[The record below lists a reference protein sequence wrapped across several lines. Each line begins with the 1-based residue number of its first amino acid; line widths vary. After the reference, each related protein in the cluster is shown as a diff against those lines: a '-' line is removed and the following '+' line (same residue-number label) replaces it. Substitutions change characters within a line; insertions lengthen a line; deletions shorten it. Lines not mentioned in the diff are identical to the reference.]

1 MFVSVIVPCY
11 NHAPYLKQ
19 RIESILNQTYQNFEL
34 ILLDDVS
41 PDESGEILL
50 SYKDHPK
57 VSHCIINEKN
67 SGSTFHQWN
76 KGMQLAQGELIWIAE
91 SDDIADLS
99 FLEIL
104 VEPFQHNP
112 NLVLAYSQSH
122 RMDSQGKITGSWKSH
137 TADLDPKKFDENFT
151 MLGLDYI
158 AQFLVVKNTIP
169 NASAVLFK
177 KSSYL
182 KLNEKHLT
190 FKLVGDWLV
199 WSKIISQGDIYFCST
214 TLNFFRYHNNST
226 IAKAKQSNQQFTIS
240 NEVILFREHM
250 NSHWSDLS
258 KNVIQIET
266 IYKKNK
272 KYHFK
277 AVYRNSSLAIRKRL
291 YKSVPSTIF
300 ETMKYCPPYLKP
312 MIFTKVLI
320 KIIYSITI
328 DAPLKKIND
337 FFQKFQ

>member
-41 PDESGEILL
+41 PDESAEILL

-76 KGMQLAQGELIWIAE
+76 KGMALAQGELIWIAE
-91 SDDIADLS
+91 SDDVADLS

-137 TADLDPKKFDENFT
+137 TSDLDPKKFDESFT

-158 AQFLVVKNTIP
+158 TQFLVVKNTIP

-177 KSSYL
+177 KHTYQQVGGANPHL
-182 KLNEKHLT
+182 KLI
-190 FKLVGDWLV
+190 GDWEI
-199 WSKIISQGDIYFCST
+199 WSKIVAQGDIFFSAKK
-214 TLNFFRYHNNST
+214 LNYFRYHETSV
-226 IAKAKQSNQQFTIS
+226 IAKAKKTQGNTLLRNQVIEFRQLIS
-240 NEVILFREHM
+240 IYWKSLPQNRNIL
-250 NSHWSDLS
+250 N
-258 KNVIQIET
+258 IQ
-266 IYKKNK
+266 KKNK
-272 KYHFK
+272 KYLFQDIK
-277 AVYRNSSLAIRKRL
+277 RNSSLAIRKRYYKEILPTSIQTIRNTPL
-291 YKSVPSTIF
+291 YLLPVIIPKLLVKLIF
-300 ETMKYCPPYLKP
+300 
-312 MIFTKVLI
+312 
-320 KIIYSITI
+320 SICI
-328 DAPLKKIND
+328 DAPLKKAIIR
-337 FFQKFQ
+337 K